1 MHFLAFAFKRA
12 HYTSLRLGRK
22 YASPFALTPARFDM
36 LYAIRFQQNQ
46 SQASIARLL
55 GVAGVTVSRMLRK
68 LEALG
73 LIRRATWLRLDR
85 RKKLVSITALGKKLL
100 SLTTRKMKRKPMQ
113 RAFMRVIPP
122 DERFDAFMA
131 VDELH
136 STVQAMMTKLG
147 DCASLQYPTWH
158 PDD

>member
-12 HYTSLRLGRK
+12 HYTSVRLGRPH
-22 YASPFALTPARFDM
+22 AVRFGLTPARFDM
-36 LYAIRFQQNQ
+36 LYAIRLERSQC
-46 SQASIARLL
+46 QASLARML

-73 LIRRATWLRLDR
+73 FIRRETRSWFDR
-85 RKKLVSITALGKKLL
+85 RMKLVSITALGRKLL
-100 SLTTRKMKRKPMQ
+100 SLTSRKMKRRSLQ

-122 DERFDAFMA
+122 DPRFGPFFA
-131 VDELH
+131 VDELY
-136 STVQAMMTKLG
+136 STVRSMMQRLG
-147 DCASLQYPTWH
+147 DRATLEYPTMH